1 MDVDRALGEHQAV
14 AAIAALLA
22 QDGGGEG
29 AELGGVGAAAA
40 LAAEVLPHEEEEA
53 PQVGRHQQL
62 RVAVVDDFAALD
74 RLPRVQGQV
83 ERGAGESF
91 K

>member
-62 RVAVVDDFAALD
+62 RVAVVDDLAALD